1 MNIQEKI
8 IALLEGDLKDDV
20 QVHDLISRLSGSAE
34 LRHLLIEHI
43 ELGRQVDRFVGNI
56 VPGTAA
62 RTALWSRI
70 EAFENRSGASVPESG
85 KPSAKWNSG
94 KMKQWLWGGIVLA
107 LLAGVGIGYWL
118 GEGKT
123 GAANTS
129 AQHSSGAKSLAP
141 VTAPAVKRNNPAAIP
156 ESASGTSAKES
167 VLSTLPASIGSGPVI
182 REGRLQ
188 EASTAIKTQ
197 DVSPSRT
204 ELQMFSPN
212 GGEKFKAGS
221 IVPVLWSGELNDR
234 LPTTLEYSTDGGQS
248 WGEIGEAR
256 KGGRT
261 MWQLPSDLAA
271 PACLMRIVVEDT
283 IGLEPTY
290 ARMFLGHDSGVGVA
304 EISPDGKYLATVG
317 SDTKVLLWDIRTGR
331 LIREMVGHTN
341 HVTFAKFSH
350 DGKKFA
356 SCSQDG
362 TVRVWDVETG
372 RELHALPGKGQN
384 KNLVWAVAFSPDDKV
399 VVVTNDDGTLTL
411 WDPESGLEFNPAGL
425 GDTFAPHEESMRYI
439 EFTPDGRYLIAASTD
454 MTASIIDVNTGQVIR
469 QFEHHTPDSL
479 GENATR
485 EERREASRRHTVNG
499 VQLTPDGKTL
509 ITCGYNGLVKFWD
522 VETGSLIRSADYHN
536 GAKVSSITLSSD
548 GRLLV
553 SCGYD
558 GNAVIVDAAS
568 GEALTTI
575 VSPFNGRTS
584 AVIRASFSPDMRS
597 LAVAHQ
603 DGRATLWRLKPVLHT
618 DISDSFWSI
627 EPCGVDEPKL
637 D

>member
-1 MNIQEKI
+1 M
-8 IALLEGDLKDDV
+8 
-20 QVHDLISRLSGSAE
+20 
-34 LRHLLIEHI
+34 
-43 ELGRQVDRFVGNI
+43 
-56 VPGTAA
+56 
-62 RTALWSRI
+62 
-70 EAFENRSGASVPESG
+70 
-85 KPSAKWNSG
+85 
-94 KMKQWLWGGIVLA
+94 QWLWGGIVLA
-107 LLAGVGIGYWL
+107 LFAGIGIGYWL
-118 GEGKT
+118 GDGRA
-123 GAANTS
+123 GATNTS
-129 AQHSSGAKSLAP
+129 AQHSSGAQSVAP
-141 VTAPAVKRNNPAAIP
+141 VPLQAVTPDSREVTRKSASEISEKQNLIRIPNVASGSGPGLREGHLREAPAV
-156 ESASGTSAKES
+156 
-167 VLSTLPASIGSGPVI
+167 
-182 REGRLQ
+182 
-188 EASTAIKTQ
+188 IKVQ
-197 DVSPSRT
+197 DISSSRI

-221 IVPVLWSGELNDR
+221 VVPVLWSGELNER
-234 LPTTLEYSTDGGQS
+234 LPTTLEYSTDGGES
-248 WGEIGEAR
+248 WGEIGEVR
-256 KGGRT
+256 EGRRI
-261 MWQLPSDLAA
+261 MWRLPNDLAA
-271 PACLMRIVVEDT
+271 PACLARIIVEDT
-283 IGLEPTY
+283 MGLEPTY
-290 ARMFLGHDSGVGVA
+290 ERMFLGHDSGVGVA
-304 EISPDGKYLATVG
+304 EISPDGNYLATVS

-331 LIREMVGHTN
+331 LVREMVGHTN

-384 KNLVWAVAFSPDDKV
+384 KNLVWAVAFSPDDKI

-425 GDTFAPHEESMRYI
+425 GDTFAPHEGSMRYI
-439 EFTPDGRYLIAASTD
+439 EFTPDGQYLIAASTD
-454 MTASIIDVNTGQVIR
+454 RTASIIDVNTGQVIR
-469 QFEHHTPDSL
+469 HFEHHIPDSL

-485 EERREASRRHTVNG
+485 EEWREASRRNTVNG
-499 VQLTPDGKTL
+499 VQLMPDGKTL
-509 ITCGYNGLVKFWD
+509 ITCGYDGLVKFWD

-536 GAKVSSITLSSD
+536 GAKVSSITLSPD

-558 GNAVIVDAAS
+558 GTAVIVDAVS
-568 GEALTTI
+568 GKALTTI
-575 VSPFNGRTS
+575 SSPFNGKTS